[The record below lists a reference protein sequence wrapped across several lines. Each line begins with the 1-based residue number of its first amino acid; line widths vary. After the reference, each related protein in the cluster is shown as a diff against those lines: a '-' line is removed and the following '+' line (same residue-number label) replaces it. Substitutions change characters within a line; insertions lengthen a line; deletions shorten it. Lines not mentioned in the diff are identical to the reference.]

1 MVVALFKREKCVRRL
16 GEPKGRVSGPRDTFE
31 DVRRDEGGGKGGGVN
46 ILRNGMV
53 LGPKDV

>member
-31 DVRRDEGGGKGGGVN
+31 DVRRDEGGGKGGG
-46 ILRNGMV
+46 G
-53 LGPKDV
+53 GF